1 MKSRTPHPE
10 SGVFGGGRQRIP
22 PFIFRLF
29 FQISIIRASIVA
41 ERIVVDITVNPHFF
55 LLRLLVV

>member
-10 SGVFGGGRQRIP
+10 SGVFGGVRQRIP

-41 ERIVVDITVNPHFF
+41 ERIVVDITVNHHLF